1 MKKVIRRNVFE
12 TNSSSTHSLT
22 IKKQKLLKTI
32 DKDASFEIRSPLR
45 KTVWLL
51 GIIDNAQKRYDDTLY
66 FYFDDEISNQ
76 ILQSIIELVK
86 SEPTLYQTLNSKYK
100 GDILNNANIFELHDE
115 IIDLGYPHLATGKDF
130 TYLTNYDTLKF
141 LNRFKDILIN
151 SYSEIKKTSIEKA
164 KEDIVAEAFNID
176 KNQNKKQ
183 LQDCISCK
191 SKINCYR
198 YFKHK
203 SIEECNCGFQSPEK
217 ILNALN
223 KFNINTNSTNEEL
236 IKGAKKFLS
245 KRFKIVGLEYY
256 GGYKKLN
263 NKTIY

>member
-22 IKKQKLLKTI
+22 IKKQKLFKTI

-51 GIIDNAQKRYDDTLY
+51 GLIDNAQKKYNDTLY

-86 SEPTLYQTLNSKYK
+86 SEPTLYQTLNNKYNN
-100 GDILNNANIFELHDE
+100 DILNNANIFELHDK

-130 TYLTNYDTLKF
+130 TYLTSYDTLKF
-141 LNRFKDILIN
+141 LNRFKDILIKA
-151 SYSEIKKTSIEKA
+151 YAKIKKTTIDEA
-164 KEDIVAEAFNID
+164 KKEITIEAFKD
-176 KNQNKKQ
+176 SPKDCQNCNK
-183 LQDCISCK
+183 ISC
-191 SKINCYR
+191 IR
-198 YFKHK
+198 YFKYK
-203 SIEECNCGFQSPEK
+203 SIVECNCGFDNCSK
-217 ILNALN
+217 ILNSLAT
-223 KFNINTNSTNEEL
+223 FNIKITSTDEEL

-245 KRFKIVGLEYY
+245 KKFKIVGLEYY
-256 GGYKKLN
+256 EGYKKLN
-263 NKTIY
+263 DKTIH